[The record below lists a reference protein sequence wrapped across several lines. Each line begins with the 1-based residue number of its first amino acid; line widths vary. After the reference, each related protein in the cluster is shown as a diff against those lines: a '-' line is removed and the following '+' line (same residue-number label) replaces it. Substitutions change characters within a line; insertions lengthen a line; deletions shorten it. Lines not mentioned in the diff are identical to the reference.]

1 VQVASPA
8 KMRGRHC
15 LPRSLT
21 VNPFRF
27 AERVV
32 TRLRDIHLAR
42 TAASLSFT
50 TLLAIVPVITVA
62 FSFVGRF
69 PMLEDSLK
77 VLEQFMLKH
86 MLPFPGSSGEIRGY
100 IAGFAE
106 QASRL
111 TRVSIALIA
120 ITAVLAMA
128 TVEREINAIWG
139 IRSRRSLSRRAL
151 GYALGLTAVPVL
163 VGASMSITT
172 WLVMHS
178 LAAVSLRKS
187 LGTQVAETLPFLFA
201 TAGLTLL
208 YKGIPARHVR
218 AIPALVAGAL
228 AAAALEAAKHG
239 FGWYLAKVSTYE
251 AVYGALA
258 ALPSFLVWIYL
269 CWLIILA
276 GAGVCATIMEP
287 GGRRGRRQTRVT
299 D

>member
-1 VQVASPA
+1 
-8 KMRGRHC
+8 M
-15 LPRSLT
+15 T
-21 VNPFRF
+21 VNPFLFVR
-27 AERVV
+27 RVV

-42 TAASLSFT
+42 TAGSLSFT

-69 PMLEDSLK
+69 PALEDSLK

-86 MLPFPGSSGEIRGY
+86 MLPFPGGSGEIRGY
-100 IAGFAE
+100 VTGFAA

-111 TRVSIALIA
+111 TGVSIALIA
-120 ITAVLAMA
+120 ITAALAMG

-139 IRSRRSLSRRAL
+139 IRTSRSIPRRAVA
-151 GYALGLTAVPVL
+151 YALGLTAVPVL
-163 VGASMSITT
+163 IGASISITT

-187 LGTQVAETLPFLFA
+187 LGAQVAEILPFLFA
-201 TAGLTLL
+201 TAGLTVL
-208 YKGIPARHVR
+208 YKGVPARHVR
-218 AIPALVAGAL
+218 AIPALLAGAL

-269 CWLIILA
+269 CWIIILA

-287 GGRRGRRQTRVT
+287 GGRRGRRQTRGT